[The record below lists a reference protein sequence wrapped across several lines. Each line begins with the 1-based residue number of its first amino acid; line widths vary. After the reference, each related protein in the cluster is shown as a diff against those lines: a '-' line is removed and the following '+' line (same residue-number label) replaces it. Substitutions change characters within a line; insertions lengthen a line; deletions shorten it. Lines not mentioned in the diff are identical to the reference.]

1 MESVESDS
9 QQKKLIEAQLKSA
22 QRNLSL
28 MQKSKFADNYQIEKQ
43 KKKIKKLQK
52 TLAAL

>member
-1 MESVESDS
+1 VVSVESDS
-9 QQKKLIEAQLKSA
+9 QQKRLIEAQLKSA

-43 KKKIKKLQK
+43 KSKIKKLQK
-52 TLAAL
+52 AISAL